1 MRPSPD
7 SSWRKFPAGASDDAV
22 ETGDEMSTD
31 IFLVGRY
38 KANGLGR
45 RITRRWHRCD
55 KGC

>member
-7 SSWRKFPAGASDDAV
+7 SSWRNFPADASDDVV

-45 RITRRWHRCD
+45 RITGRWHRCD